1 MYKLLLVDDEV
12 LVREA
17 IAENIHWN
25 ELGYE
30 LLSVCENGKEAIEYI
45 KKNKVD
51 VVITDICMPF
61 IDGIDLS
68 KYIYENHL
76 PINVIIFSGY
86 NEFEYAKKAIKYGV
100 SEYLSKPVTAYELSE
115 ILGNLKKN
123 LDKKREVE
131 AEFDKLNKSY
141 FKNRI
146 LIQSKIIEKLIMG
159 NEIEE
164 ESRKEIEEYGLQMD
178 YLEYRVAIIK
188 IDIYSDLY
196 NANEDKIKKGEMKSF
211 VIYNISDEIIKKY
224 NAGEV
229 CKGDNNKGLILL
241 WTNHSREF
249 EDKINLIFKE
259 IQEEV
264 FKVLKLTIT
273 ISVGEIVY
281 SLSDLHKSY
290 KDAEQLLL
298 YRYLWDENQI
308 FDREKLKNKLN
319 GSVNLDNVI
328 DKVILGIKLNEK
340 KQIEE
345 KIIEIQEL
353 LKNAYIRKNKICLYL
368 FEIVSQACDLL
379 RTYNLTD
386 DFIYRK
392 KEEVITRI
400 TESRSL
406 REAMLILKEFCYMS
420 CDEMY
425 KQRDSDGNKQAML
438 ALDYIEKHYGD
449 FDLNLNVICSY
460 VCVSISH
467 FSTIFKNYTGDTF
480 MEVLMRTR
488 MQKAKELLENTSLK
502 NYEISEKVGFRDP
515 HYFSIAF
522 KKATGKSPKEY
533 VKEVRKK

>member
-178 YLEYRVAIIK
+178 YLEYRVAIIE

-353 LKNAYIRKNKICLYL
+353 LKK
-368 FEIVSQACDLL
+368 
-379 RTYNLTD
+379 LT
-386 DFIYRK
+386 
-392 KEEVITRI
+392 
-400 TESRSL
+400 
-406 REAMLILKEFCYMS
+406 
-420 CDEMY
+420 
-425 KQRDSDGNKQAML
+425 
-438 ALDYIEKHYGD
+438 
-449 FDLNLNVICSY
+449 
-460 VCVSISH
+460 
-467 FSTIFKNYTGDTF
+467 
-480 MEVLMRTR
+480 
-488 MQKAKELLENTSLK
+488 
-502 NYEISEKVGFRDP
+502 
-515 HYFSIAF
+515 
-522 KKATGKSPKEY
+522 
-533 VKEVRKK
+533 

>member
-178 YLEYRVAIIK
+178 YLEYRVAIIE

-273 ISVGEIVY
+273 ISVG
-281 SLSDLHKSY
+281 
-290 KDAEQLLL
+290 
-298 YRYLWDENQI
+298 
-308 FDREKLKNKLN
+308 
-319 GSVNLDNVI
+319 
-328 DKVILGIKLNEK
+328 
-340 KQIEE
+340 
-345 KIIEIQEL
+345 
-353 LKNAYIRKNKICLYL
+353 
-368 FEIVSQACDLL
+368 
-379 RTYNLTD
+379 
-386 DFIYRK
+386 
-392 KEEVITRI
+392 
-400 TESRSL
+400 
-406 REAMLILKEFCYMS
+406 
-420 CDEMY
+420 
-425 KQRDSDGNKQAML
+425 
-438 ALDYIEKHYGD
+438 
-449 FDLNLNVICSY
+449 
-460 VCVSISH
+460 
-467 FSTIFKNYTGDTF
+467 
-480 MEVLMRTR
+480 
-488 MQKAKELLENTSLK
+488 
-502 NYEISEKVGFRDP
+502 
-515 HYFSIAF
+515 
-522 KKATGKSPKEY
+522 
-533 VKEVRKK
+533 